1 MEPTPALESAPYLE
15 YVELIVSFPY
25 FESNLPLLQS
35 THIKI
40 HIQEQ
45 TVMSNNN
52 IFKKNLSPKVVTNPT
67 MEPAPAME
75 PIPAVPSQLSRYLNR
90 GLKKAWNHTLNPIP
104 EPESQHP

>member
-1 MEPTPALESAPYLE
+1 MRLTQRAGIGADSTMEPTPALESAPYLE

-52 IFKKNLSPKVVTNPT
+52 IFIKSTMYFIVTLSHGVTIVYITP
-67 MEPAPAME
+67 
-75 PIPAVPSQLSRYLNR
+75 
-90 GLKKAWNHTLNPIP
+90 
-104 EPESQHP
+104 